1 MKRRTFLSMIVPAT
15 TLLTGCSGRPFYFIQ
30 MADTQIGMIAGGKD
44 GNNFGKETEI
54 LELVISQINRM
65 IPSPDFVVVCGDMT
79 NSPFHAK
86 QINEYKRLMGLLN
99 DSIPLYNVSGNHDFD
114 GLPEQQNIDFY
125 REIYGADWYAF
136 ECRGVNFIV
145 LNSMLMNFPES
156 CQGEADVQFK
166 WLETKLRKTT
176 HANKQGTVIFMHHLF
191 FDNTIDEDDGYFSI
205 KKAYRRK
212 YLDLFAANNVR
223 AVFSG
228 HRHTTIPERNYKG
241 VCLINTN
248 AICNSFDNKPGLRI
262 VRVVNNQLMDTYHRF
277 DALPVNVVF
286 SEVVS

>member
-1 MKRRTFLSMIVPAT
+1 M
-15 TLLTGCSGRPFYFIQ
+15 Y
-30 MADTQIGMIAGGKD
+30 
-44 GNNFGKETEI
+44 
-54 LELVISQINRM
+54 
-65 IPSPDFVVVCGDMT
+65 
-79 NSPFHAK
+79 
-86 QINEYKRLMGLLN
+86 
-99 DSIPLYNVSGNHDFD
+99 
-114 GLPEQQNIDFY
+114 FY
-125 REIYGADWYAF
+125 REMYGADWYAF
-136 ECRGVNFIV
+136 ECRGVNFMV

-241 VCLINTN
+241 VRLINTN
-248 AICNSFDNKPGLRI
+248 AICNSFDNKPGLR
-262 VRVVNNQLMDTYHRF
+262 NNFTGTFPPHPTGKSFPSDKELPHSVPRETKAASWPRRIFFVATYSGF
-277 DALPVNVVF
+277 FAASPAS
-286 SEVVS
+286 SEPCPDNRGR